1 MAVCDHQTTECKLKV
16 DTVVSPIVCR
26 LNGQVTF
33 NYAVHLKQQFT
44 PKYFLSK
51 ADIDKLIFQILKNF
65 HTKT

>member
-33 NYAVHLKQQFT
+33 NYAFKTAVY